1 MRRCSATPCLNETL
15 MSEFAR
21 YLDAELNRFLSRE
34 AQFGGRGGHPQPW
47 MTGFGAG
54 SLGHEKR
61 TGPGGQNNF
70 SPNMSL
76 DSIMGRTRRNIDDAD
91 VPDINMERWL
101 EGSHS
106 DVEGDRRG
114 YDLTP
119 EERQIQNTREK
130 IRRREMFLESEQNPK
145 TQPDV
150 PKKFKDGSNQ
160 EQHQTL
166 ESTLEHRH
174 ENDGKEYS
182 DQASPQI
189 PPTRTFGYAHTYQR
203 MLRIATKSIFDQ
215 NSNTREVKRTN
226 TSTEATPLITSNE
239 ELDPMSAEAVS
250 KKMPAMG
257 NMTTTL
263 NPGGIP
269 TSKSDFER
277 ALDSMSLDD
286 AGKADLDMR
295 NKDNMWGEK
304 TLAFDLPA
312 ADEIGDHSGSKIP
325 YEDLLDDGLDAFL
338 SKEPDE
344 SVTTLEE
351 QLEKTRPKRKFRPQD
366 TDQIDGFS
374 ETESKH
380 LTDPNFP
387 HVPWGLSDYYNGGS
401 FADHGLPLP
410 KI

>member
-1 MRRCSATPCLNETL
+1 

-47 MTGFGAG
+47 MTGFGNT
-54 SLGHEKR
+54 SLGHERR

-70 SPNMSL
+70 APNMSL
-76 DSIMGRTRRNIDDAD
+76 DSIMGRTRRNTEDSEL
-91 VPDINMERWL
+91 PDINMERWL
-101 EGSHS
+101 EGSHT

-114 YDLTP
+114 YDLSP
-119 EERQIQNTREK
+119 EERQLQNLREK
-130 IRRREMFLESEQNPK
+130 IRRRELFLQAEQNQEAPA
-145 TQPDV
+145 DV

-189 PPTRTFGYAHTYQR
+189 QPTRTFGYANTYQR
-203 MLRIATKSIFDQ
+203 MLRLATKSIFDQ
-215 NSNTREVKRTN
+215 NNNTREVKRTH
-226 TSTEATPLITSNE
+226 TSTEATPTITSNE
-239 ELDPMSAEAVS
+239 EGDPMSAEEVS
-250 KKMPAMG
+250 KKMPALG
-257 NMTTTL
+257 KMTTTV

-277 ALDSMSLDD
+277 ALDELAFDD
-286 AGKADLDMR
+286 AGKADLSMH
-295 NKDNMWGEK
+295 NKDNTWGER
-304 TLAFDLPA
+304 TLTFDLPA
-312 ADEIGDHSGSKIP
+312 ADEVGDHAGSKILNKDMF
-325 YEDLLDDGLDAFL
+325 ESENGAFDDDGFDGDLDAFL
-338 SKEPDE
+338 DKEPDE
-344 SVTTLEE
+344 AVTTLEE

-366 TDQIDGFS
+366 SDQVDGFS

-380 LTDPNFP
+380 LTNPNFP
-387 HVPWGLSDYYNGGS
+387 NVPWGLSDYYNGGS
-401 FADHGLPLP
+401 FADHGVPLP